1 MKTRVAAIAA
11 LMAIC
16 LVTSCTTFFRGVVG
30 LEAAMD
36 SAAKEYATMFNDGLI
51 PPDVHEKASK
61 THGEYQKVAGVAHD
75 ALVAYKL
82 SGDPTKFREAFV
94 EAQKAA
100 LAFVN
105 LIVPYLSRE
114 EGKTITAN
122 IQNASTL

>member
-1 MKTRVAAIAA
+1 MKPRLIPAFVLV
-11 LMAIC
+11 LMFS
-16 LVTSCTTFFRGVVG
+16 SCTTLYRSVIG

-36 SAAKEYATMFNDGLI
+36 SAAKEYAIMFNDGLI
-51 PPDVHEKASK
+51 PPDVHEKAAK
-61 THGEYQKVAGVAHD
+61 AHGEYQKVAGVAHD

-105 LIVPYLSRE
+105 LIVPYLPRDDA
-114 EGKTITAN
+114 KTITAN
-122 IQNASTL
+122 VQNASTL